1 MEKTFKQKNGITFY
15 NTQAHFKW
23 YRYFVHEIVKNV
35 KLNVCTI
42 ILMFRIEKNEIKF
55 STKIEYAN
63 NDLRG

>member
-1 MEKTFKQKNGITFY
+1 MVPLFCTCKLVE
-15 NTQAHFKW
+15 
-23 YRYFVHEIVKNV
+23 NV

-42 ILMFRIEKNEIKF
+42 ILMFKIEKNEIKF